1 MGGGRL
7 LSLCL
12 AALGLVCSG
21 LPDPWWLL
29 QSPTFVCYRTDGLE
43 SQDHLCYLEQ
53 GGKKL
58 GEWPGVRTGKGLE
71 LGSRGPGPFLPACLA
86 NHDQDWGPALSSVG
100 TWSPCG
106 SVILGVSAAASL
118 FSGFLCP
125 YLFVFLPF
133 IAW

>member
-86 NHDQDWGPALSSVG
+86 IMTRTGAQPFLLLAHGVPVG
-100 TWSPCG
+100 
-106 SVILGVSAAASL
+106 LL
-118 FSGFLCP
+118 F
-125 YLFVFLPF
+125 
-133 IAW
+133 